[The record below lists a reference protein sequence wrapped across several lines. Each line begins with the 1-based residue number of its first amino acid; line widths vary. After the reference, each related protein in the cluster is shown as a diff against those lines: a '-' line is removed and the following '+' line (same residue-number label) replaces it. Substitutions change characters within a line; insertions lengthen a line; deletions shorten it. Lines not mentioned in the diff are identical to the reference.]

1 MANNMNT
8 SPARSCG
15 ALPATRLVS
24 SAAASTTVA
33 SMAGAMLLALATTP
47 AQAVPITLCGNS
59 ICYVYDN
66 DPMVNAGITLY
77 GAPTLLGNSDT
88 LKFAPTAFDADSDP
102 GTTGI
107 PTPTESAVFLF
118 SSVYSLNGTDE
129 IGTIQVSE
137 DGDYQILGDA
147 GVAANLGVTVIDIV
161 DNPPATPGFP
171 EQLVDNQVFTS
182 STPTGLAFAQW
193 SLASMVSPATVFTD
207 LASNVELSISNTLQA
222 FSGPGGGYGYI
233 AKKLLLTVSA
243 STPPDNTNIPV
254 PAAAWLFASGLGL
267 MGWLRRRQV
276 R

>member
-1 MANNMNT
+1 MTNNLFNT
-8 SPARSCG
+8 LSTARSAPLVG
-15 ALPATRLVS
+15 ASL
-24 SAAASTTVA
+24 
-33 SMAGAMLLALATTP
+33 AGGMVLALS
-47 AQAVPITLCGNS
+47 AVPAHAVPVTLCGNT

-66 DPMVNAGITLY
+66 DPLVNSGITLY

-102 GTTGI
+102 GTPGI

-129 IGTIQVSE
+129 VGTIQVSE

-147 GVAANLGVTVIDIV
+147 SVAAHLRVQVIDIV

-171 EQLVDNQVFTS
+171 EQIVDNQLFS
-182 STPTGLAFAQW
+182 ANAPTGLAFAPW

-207 LASNVELSISNTLQA
+207 LASNVELSIQNTLQA
-222 FSGPGGGYGYI
+222 FSGPGGGYSYI

-243 STPPDNTNIPV
+243 STPPDTTNIPV
-254 PAAAWLFASGLGL
+254 PAAAWLFASGLGAI
-267 MGWLRRRQV
+267 GWFRRRQGSRPAV
-276 R
+276 ALGG